1 MIRRALVAVSV
12 ALPVLVPLA
21 PSSAA
26 PPPGAI
32 SSNVEYVTTLP
43 EMTKAISLNFIGNTM
58 FVSTQTG
65 LFSYDVSNPRA
76 PKLVGA
82 LPQEIWENEDVD
94 VDVARKLVFISRDPR
109 PAPGMPTANVTPKGS
124 IMVVDVSNPA
134 AMLVKSVVVVDAA
147 HTTSCVSRCQ
157 WLWSG
162 GPSAFAAPV
171 PPHQA
176 GWNGRPIFATDLRD
190 PANPK
195 ACAAPIDLG
204 RNDGTT
210 DYAHDVQV
218 DRHGIAWVSG
228 RGGVRGYW
236 TEGKHRNPLTGKVE
250 TADGCRPIPFAGGGT
265 ELGSEGSLMHNAWRN
280 PSYAVDGRRGDV
292 LIGTEEALNSSCET
306 SGKAATFD
314 LRGTYTG
321 AGWKKP
327 QQRMRILGTWT
338 PEDADGATG
347 CASAHYFA
355 DRGDGVLA
363 WAFYGQGTRFLDVS
377 NPRRIRQIGYFRP
390 DDASAWAAYFY
401 KGYVFV
407 PDNARGVDVIRF
419 TGKGGGKAKPMVA
432 PPLRRTSFPLRFKA
446 APGTGWLCPVE
457 R

>member
-1 MIRRALVAVSV
+1 MLRRALLAVSV
-12 ALPVLVPLA
+12 AASVLVPLT

-32 SSNVEYVTTLP
+32 SSNVEYVTTIP
-43 EMTKAISLNFIGNTM
+43 EMAKAISVNFIGDTM

-65 LFSYDVSNPRA
+65 LFAYDVKNPRT
-76 PKLVGA
+76 PELVGA

-94 VDVARKLVFISRDPR
+94 VDAQRKLVFISRDPR

-124 IMVVDVSNPA
+124 ILVVDVSDPA
-134 AMLVKSVVVVDAA
+134 RMLVKSAVVVDAS
-147 HTTSCVSRCQ
+147 HTTSCVSRCR

-171 PPHQA
+171 PPHQS
-176 GWNGRPIFATDLRD
+176 GWKGRPIFATDLRD

-195 ACAAPIDLG
+195 ACPAPIDLG
-204 RNDGTT
+204 RNDGAT

-218 DRHGIAWVSG
+218 DRAGVAWVSG

-236 TEGKHRNPLTGKVE
+236 TEGRHRNPLTGKVE
-250 TADGCRPIPFAGGGT
+250 VADGCNPIPFAGGGT
-265 ELGSEGSLMHNAWRN
+265 ELGSSGALMHNAWRN

-292 LIGTEEALNSSCET
+292 VIGTEENVTTACEQA
-306 SGKAATFD
+306 GKAATFD
-314 LRGTYTG
+314 LRGTHNG
-321 AGWKKP
+321 SGWRKGK
-327 QQRMRILGTWT
+327 MRELGTWT
-338 PEDADGATG
+338 PEDAEGATG
-347 CASAHYFA
+347 CASAHYFS

-363 WAFYGQGTRFLDVS
+363 WGFYAQGTRFLDVS
-377 NPRRIRQIGYFRP
+377 NPRRIRQVGYFRP
-390 DDASAWAAYFY
+390 DGASTWAAYFH

-407 PDNARGVDVIRF
+407 ADNARGIDVIRF
-419 TGKGGGKAKPMVA
+419 NGKGAGRGRTLVA
-432 PPLRRTSFPLRFKA
+432 PPLKRTSFPLRFQPSA
-446 APGTGWLCPVE
+446 AFGWLCPIE